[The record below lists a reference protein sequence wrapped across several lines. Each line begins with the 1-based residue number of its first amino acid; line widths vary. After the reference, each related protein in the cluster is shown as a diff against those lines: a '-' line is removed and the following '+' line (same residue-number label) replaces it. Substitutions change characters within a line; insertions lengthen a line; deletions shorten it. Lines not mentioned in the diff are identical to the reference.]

1 MYHPIYLKLLRQA
14 CSKYKIHLI
23 ADEIAVGFGR
33 TGSMFAYEQSK
44 ITPDI
49 ICLSKGITGGY
60 MTLSTILTTDEIYNA
75 FYDEYT
81 KLNAFLHSHS
91 YTANPIACAAANASL
106 DLFEKNN
113 VIEKNKIL
121 SNYIHN
127 SLKELSEH
135 PHVSD
140 VRQHGMIAAIE
151 VVKNKLTKEPYD
163 WKERRGM
170 LAYQYGLKNNV
181 LIRPLGN
188 VIYFMPPYVI
198 KKKEIDKVIN
208 VIKAAIDVATK

>member
-1 MYHPIYLKLLRQA
+1 MQPQHDLFFL
-14 CSKYKIHLI
+14 CH
-23 ADEIAVGFGR
+23 D
-33 TGSMFAYEQSK
+33 
-44 ITPDI
+44 
-49 ICLSKGITGGY
+49 
-60 MTLSTILTTDEIYNA
+60 A

-151 VVKNKLTKEPYD
+151 VVNQDKKNQGAGDQGLMFGYASNETEVLMPAPIYYSHRLVEKQ
-163 WKERRGM
+163 ER
-170 LAYQYGLKNNV
+170 L
-181 LIRPLGN
+181 
-188 VIYFMPPYVI
+188 
-198 KKKEIDKVIN
+198 
-208 VIKAAIDVATK
+208 